1 MARLSPWLSEQTTT
15 IEEAKSCLLR
25 RVRVFTHNTLV
36 ENQSKFSGKREG
48 KGREREKFSWSA
60 QSDGAQRCSKQ
71 GCMSLTRLVPVD
83 DTEREWSSPQLM
95 MSLFGEGEG
104 GCCCSIL

>member
-1 MARLSPWLSEQTTT
+1 MARLSLWLSEQTTT

-48 KGREREKFSWSA
+48 KGREREREKFSLSV
-60 QSDGAQRCSKQ
+60 QSDGA
-71 GCMSLTRLVPVD
+71 
-83 DTEREWSSPQLM
+83 
-95 MSLFGEGEG
+95 
-104 GCCCSIL
+104 